1 MVCVQGSLADSV
13 VLVSWIVDK
22 QKNAC
27 CFVRYIF
34 DVMFSAVYS
43 WFWTEHSLIFIP
55 VCNKLEMLF
64 TPALLL
70 CYVCPLLCKYT

>member
-22 QKNAC
+22 QKNVC

-34 DVMFSAVYS
+34 DVMFLAVYS
-43 WFWTEHSLIFIP
+43 RFWTEHSLIFIP